1 MQVFKQWAVPAIAA
15 AVFTFTGTGPASA
28 QAFPNKPVRIIV
40 PYAPGG
46 AADSLAR
53 NVGKKMADILGQPVL
68 IENKPG
74 GASTIGI
81 AESARAP
88 ADGYTIAFVAVPFV
102 ITQFVYPKLPYDGA
116 RDLTPLALLQ
126 TAPLVLVVNPSLGVR
141 TPAEYLQVAKAKP
154 GQVTYATSGSGSVT
168 HMAGELLKQQSGADI
183 VPIPYKGGGQSIIDL
198 ISGQVSSAFLS
209 PVEVNQHIK
218 SGKII
223 GVATTGSKRSPS
235 APDLPTF
242 AEAGVKDYD
251 VSGWF
256 GLMLRTGT
264 PPEVTAKLSD
274 AVRRSLQSPEVRT
287 KIADTGEVPEG
298 TIAEFDALLA
308 KEYPRWSRAVK
319 TANIKPD

>member
-1 MQVFKQWAVPAIAA
+1 MKVFKQWAVPAIAA
-15 AVFTFTGTGPASA
+15 AVFTFTGAGPASA
-28 QAFPNKPVRIIV
+28 QAFPSKPVRIIV

-116 RDLTPLALLQ
+116 RELTPLALLQ

-141 TPAEYLQVAKAKP
+141 TPTEYLQAAKAKP